1 MAVDKLIDSSQLDA
15 DLTSVADAIRAKG
28 GTSGNLVFPSG
39 FVSAVNDLPQMTGDM
54 AWLGK
59 DAQQV
64 SGEFY
69 SKVDYLKNTLYASWT
84 PSSTA
89 KAIVASVTLSSNKFS
104 AANLDEWAYYIV
116 WDCGIDVEYTG
127 SPADTAR
134 TLMSRGLI
142 IQELIRRPGSWAA
155 IGTETFGTTVNQS
168 AYASTFMR
176 YYNDKSSLTYTWSA
190 SYGFYNSATAP
201 TIANTSNLTTD
212 ITPKTPTLNARTSNT
227 YMSVANAN
235 LIDQANSVWWIK
247 GAGVYKAKH
256 DTYYDGVYK
265 RVCDRINATSPTVP
279 TT

>member
-1 MAVDKLIDSSQLDA
+1 MPDIALMGAVYPEVPSIILPTDG
-15 DLTSVADAIRAKG
+15 G
-28 GTSGNLVFPSG
+28 GTAQFFDMDNNL
-39 FVSAVNDLPQMTGDM
+39 
-54 AWLGK
+54 AWLGA

-69 SKVDYLKNTLYASWT
+69 SKVDYLKNTLYNGWS

-104 AANLDEWAYYIV
+104 AANLDEWAYYII

-155 IGTETFGTTVNQS
+155 IGTETFGTTANQS

-176 YYNDKSSLTYTWSA
+176 YYNDKSSLTYTWAA
-190 SYGFYNSATAP
+190 SYGFYNSATSPA
-201 TIANTSNLTTD
+201 IANTSNLTTD
-212 ITPKTPTLNARTSNT
+212 ITPKTPTLNARTSST
-227 YMSVANAN
+227 YLSVANAN
-235 LIDQANSVWWIK
+235 LIDQNNSVWWIK
-247 GAGVYKAKH
+247 GAGIYKARR

-265 RVCDRINATSPTVP
+265 RVVDKINATSPTVP
-279 TT
+279 STT